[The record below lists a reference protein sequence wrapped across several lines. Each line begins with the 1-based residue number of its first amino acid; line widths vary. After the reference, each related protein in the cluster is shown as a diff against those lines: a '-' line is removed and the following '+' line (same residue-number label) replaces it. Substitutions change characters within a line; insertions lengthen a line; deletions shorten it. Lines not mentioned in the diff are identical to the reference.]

1 MTNRNRQPRW
11 IAVAFAA
18 LALLA
23 VVAWRQRPD
32 ALRIGRGPVM
42 RTADAQ
48 VAPPESRIDAATTGT
63 ARSNGASG
71 SSSKDKDDDAACY
84 SDYRQN
90 LRDYRAQLG
99 PARTAGDAVDRLFLD
114 SLAAD
119 GTPEAF
125 VASDRTYQAAR
136 ERWPDDLELS
146 WLALGHCGKDCDQDA
161 EVRHLLSVD
170 PDNAA
175 AWMAAMS
182 AARRDH
188 DEAGFAYALQ
198 RATNAKIYDSRMGVI
213 FLHVRTLLAR
223 VPVPDSCLTPQSLAS
238 LRRDVGREPTNDD
251 RLDIMAFAMES
262 AFATTGFQGLS
273 RCASRPTTPP
283 LPATQRKQC
292 VALLSR
298 VAQGDTILEQ
308 QAATSWLLGLETDPA
323 RLASLRER
331 YRQLQWLK
339 AVTFGKPLPEHYAT
353 RVWSQGEVNT
363 MQALAMERGQWPPPP
378 GWLPD
383 DPRGRALITGEP
395 PPP

>member
-1 MTNRNRQPRW
+1 MTKPNRWLRW
-11 IAVAFAA
+11 IAVALVA
-18 LALLA
+18 LAFLA
-23 VVAWRQRPD
+23 IVAWRNEHDSPRDSP
-32 ALRIGRGPVM
+32 ATAS
-42 RTADAQ
+42 RTAVDAQ
-48 VAPPESRIDAATTGT
+48 S
-63 ARSNGASG
+63 SSSG
-71 SSSKDKDDDAACY
+71 SSIAEATSAAHANGTETVADISELAEQACNR
-84 SDYRQN
+84 DYRQN
-90 LRDYRAQLG
+90 LRDYRDRLG
-99 PARTAGDAVDRLFLD
+99 PARNADEAVDRLMLD
-114 SLAAD
+114 SLAAV
-119 GTPEAF
+119 GTQEAL
-125 VASDRTYQAAR
+125 VASDRGYRAAR
-136 ERWPDDLELS
+136 ERWPNDLELS
-146 WLALGHCGKDCDQDA
+146 WLAFNHCGDGCDQDA

-182 AARRDH
+182 AARSDR

-198 RATNAKIYDSRMGVI
+198 RAANAKIYDSRMGVI

-223 VPVPDSCLTPQSLAS
+223 VPVPDSCRTPQSLGG
-238 LRRDVGREPTNDD
+238 LRRDVGREPANDD

-308 QAATSWLLGLETDPA
+308 QAATNWLLGLETDPA

-363 MQALAMERGQWPPPP
+363 MQALAMERGQWPPPSD
-378 GWLPD
+378 WLPD
-383 DPRGRALITGEP
+383 DARSRALITGEP